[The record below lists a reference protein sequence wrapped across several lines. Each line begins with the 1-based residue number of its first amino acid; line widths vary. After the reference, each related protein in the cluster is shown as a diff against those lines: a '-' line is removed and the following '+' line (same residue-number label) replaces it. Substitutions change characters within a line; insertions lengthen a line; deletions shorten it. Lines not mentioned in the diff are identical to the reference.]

1 MRVVATAGH
10 VDHGK
15 SALLQRLTGM
25 EPDRW
30 EQERRRGLTIDL
42 GFVWADLD
50 DEDGQPLTVA
60 FVDVPGH
67 DQFVPNMLS
76 GVGVVDRVLFV
87 VAADD
92 GWSAQSEEHLQ
103 IIELLERQLALVVIT
118 KADLAGEARTA
129 ETVELVRDR
138 LASSSLAEAPVLAA
152 DSVSGRGLD
161 QVAATLATRLR
172 AAPGGDTTADPRL
185 WVDRSFTVAGAGT
198 VVTGLLETGTLER
211 GQHVAV
217 LGPGGGRGRSA
228 GDGREGRVR
237 GLQSL
242 GREVEVARAGE
253 RVAVNLAGVGHER
266 VGRGDVVVATEP
278 DGTPRGLVSDR
289 LDVTLRALPH
299 ASIIDRGAWH
309 LHVGTAST
317 TVRIRPLLGEIDE
330 SGFAQ
335 LHLDVGLPV
344 RHGDRFVLRDVG
356 RRHTAG
362 GGVVLDAAPAPRPRG
377 TEGRLAH
384 ALVLEDLAG
393 ADDLAARVATLVEA
407 HGGVRALRPLRAGLG
422 RELGEAATADG
433 LVEVEGHLVRES
445 LLATWIEAV
454 AAAAAA
460 APSEHAVAAAD
471 LGAAAVAE
479 GCPQRLA
486 SPVVERAVTD
496 GWLVSHGGRYVH
508 HEADASYL
516 TARAERQRRLVVRIE
531 TDPWNPPDPDEAAT
545 EVGLPA
551 FELRALL
558 DDGELVSCGPL
569 LFTAVTVE
577 RAIELLREGPGRDG
591 AGFTA
596 ADAKEA
602 WGTTRRAALPLLEH
616 LRATRVT
623 EFDGTEHR
631 LR

>member
-161 QVAATLATRLR
+161 QVAATLATRCAR
-172 AAPGGDTTADPRL
+172 ARGRHDGGPAAVGRPLVHGGRCGHRGHRPARDRHPR
-185 WVDRSFTVAGAGT
+185 AGPA
-198 VVTGLLETGTLER
+198 R
-211 GQHVAV
+211 RRA
-217 LGPGGGRGRSA
+217 GPGWWPRPVGRGRP
-228 GDGREGRVR
+228 R
-237 GLQSL
+237 GS
-242 GREVEVARAGE
+242 RAGAAE
-253 RVAVNLAGVGHER
+253 PRPRRRGRPRRGA
-266 VGRGDVVVATEP
+266 GRGQPRRCRPRAGGARRRRRRRRAGRHGTGAGQRPARRDPASVAAREHHRP
-278 DGTPRGLVSDR
+278 
-289 LDVTLRALPH
+289 
-299 ASIIDRGAWH
+299 GAWH
-309 LHVGTAST
+309 LHLGTAST
-317 TVRIRPLLGEIDE
+317 TVRIRPVLGEIDE

-516 TARAERQRRLVVRIE
+516 AARAERQRRLVARIE

>member
-15 SALLQRLTGM
+15 SALLQALTGM

-50 DEDGQPLTVA
+50 DEDGEPVTVA

-103 IIELLERQLALVVIT
+103 IVELLERQIALVVVT

-129 ETVELVRDR
+129 ETVATVRDR
-138 LASSSLAEAPVLAA
+138 LASTSLGEAPVLVA
-152 DSVSGRGLD
+152 DSVSGRGLEE
-161 QVAATLATRLR
+161 VAATLATRLR
-172 AAPGGDTTADPRL
+172 EAPGGDTAADPRL

-211 GQHVAV
+211 GQRVAV
-217 LGPGGGRGRSA
+217 LGPGGGRGRS
-228 GDGREGRVR
+228 GGGTREGRVR
-237 GLQSL
+237 GLQGL
-242 GREVEVARAGE
+242 GRDVEVARAGE
-253 RVAVNLAGVGHER
+253 RVAVNLAGVAHDR
-266 VGRGDVVVATEP
+266 VGRGDAVVGAEA

-289 LDVTLRALPH
+289 LDVILRALDH
-299 ASIIDRGAWH
+299 ATITDRGAWH
-309 LHVGTAST
+309 LHLGTAAT
-317 TVRIRPLLGEIDE
+317 AVRIRPVLGEIE
-330 SGFAQ
+330 ETGFAQ

-344 RHGDRFVLRDVG
+344 RHGDRFVLRDGG

-362 GGVVLDAAPAPRPRG
+362 GGLVLDADPAPRPRG

-384 ALVLEDLAG
+384 ALVLEDLAA
-393 ADDLAARVATLVEA
+393 ADDLATRVAALVEA
-407 HGGVRALRPLRAGLG
+407 HGGVRPLRPLRAGLG
-422 RELGEAATADG
+422 RELGEDAAGDG
-433 LVEVEGHLVRES
+433 LVEVDGYLVREP
-445 LLATWIEAV
+445 LLATWVEAVV
-454 AAAAAA
+454 AAAASA
-460 APSEHAVAAAD
+460 SGEHAVAAAD
-471 LGAAAVAE
+471 LGAAAVSA
-479 GCPQRLA
+479 GCPQRLVTT
-486 SPVVERAVTD
+486 VVERAVAD

-516 TARAERQRRLVVRIE
+516 AARAERQRRLVARIE
-531 TDPWNPPDPDEAAT
+531 ADPWNPPDPDEAAT

-558 DDGELVSCGPL
+558 DDGELVACGPL
-569 LFTAVTVE
+569 VFTAATIE